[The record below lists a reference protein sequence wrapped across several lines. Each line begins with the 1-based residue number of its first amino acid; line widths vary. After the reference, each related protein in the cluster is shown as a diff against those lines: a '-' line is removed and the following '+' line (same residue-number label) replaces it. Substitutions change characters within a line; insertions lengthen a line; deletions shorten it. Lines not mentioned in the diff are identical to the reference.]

1 MKKNMMWGKFGLNA
15 RSIKNRSLIF
25 GGIIKSHGRVS
36 VLAKLLM
43 GVQIVIYPV
52 GGCKEK
58 SFLKVINMRW
68 VGLAAQYMITDH

>member
-1 MKKNMMWGKFGLNA
+1 M
-15 RSIKNRSLIF
+15 IF

-43 GVQIVIYPV
+43 GVQIVIYPI

-68 VGLAAQYMITDH
+68 VGLAAQYMITGDQQPAAVQEEMQKLF

>member
-1 MKKNMMWGKFGLNA
+1 MMWGKFGLNA

-43 GVQIVIYPV
+43 GVQIVIYPI

-68 VGLAAQYMITDH
+68 VGLAAHMITDH

>member
-1 MKKNMMWGKFGLNA
+1 MMWGKFGLNA

-43 GVQIVIYPV
+43 GVRIVI

-68 VGLAAQYMITDH
+68 VGLAAHMITDH